1 MITFVKEG
9 VQRKTVSKKYNKSGV
24 LHEAKDCMMEVNVD
38 QQLRLPEAIYISTWR
53 PDIVI
58 YSLKL
63 KKVILIELTCPAE
76 ENIEER
82 HSEKISH
89 YVGLLKDC
97 INVGWKV
104 HMFATEAGM
113 MLAQILFVKTRIY
126 PKNS

>member
-1 MITFVKEG
+1 M
-9 VQRKTVSKKYNKSGV
+9 SKKYNKSGV

-38 QQLRLPEAIYISTWR
+38 QQLRLPEAICISTWR

-113 MLAQILFVKTRIY
+113 TLACSDPVCQD
-126 PKNS
+126 